1 MCRFESPSFAQL
13 LYDPQGSRL
22 TGHVAVQNFPPV
34 VADDEET
41 VQNSKG
47 QSRHSEEVHGSD
59 CFTMV
64 AKKYQPTP
72 EWIRVAGRP
81 LHPARNGLVLS
92 SPRGNLILENLALRQ
107 QLLALH
113 SKRPRP
119 RLGRLD

>member
-1 MCRFESPSFAQL
+1 
-13 LYDPQGSRL
+13 
-22 TGHVAVQNFPPV
+22 
-34 VADDEET
+34 
-41 VQNSKG
+41 
-47 QSRHSEEVHGSD
+47 
-59 CFTMV
+59 MV

-72 EWIRVAGRP
+72 GWIGTLGRT

-119 RLGRLD
+119 RLGRLDKLFWVAMKNMWPGWRKSLILVTPETVVRGIGLAFGCTGHAFHELGVLGEENH